1 MAIRLSIIIPAHN
14 EGTRL
19 EQGLS
24 RLEPILDAL
33 GRDEVEVIVVDDG
46 SSDDTGLRASKLLA
60 SLPHSLVIK
69 MEQNAGKGAALK
81 LGASVALGRNV
92 IITDADTAINPS
104 QMPALLAALDGHD
117 MAVGSRAIDGVIRYD
132 SVLRTVA
139 GSQFNRLVRH
149 WTKTTIRDTQCGF
162 KAFRLPIIRLFAIF
176 GQVEGFAF
184 DAEWLYLAN
193 RLGLTIAT
201 TQVTWDDVAGS
212 SVSLGRDAWSMLKEI
227 RDIPRTSYR
236 TVVVRVPRGA
246 VDRDAVATA
255 CKQSRIQGVVLAH
268 QGERDIVVLPRD
280 GAPGALSIAKVC
292 GGEMGL
298 MSIDEL
304 RGCEFEAL

>member
-1 MAIRLSIIIPAHN
+1 
-14 EGTRL
+14 
-19 EQGLS
+19 
-24 RLEPILDAL
+24 
-33 GRDEVEVIVVDDG
+33 
-46 SSDDTGLRASKLLA
+46 LLA

>member
-14 EGTRL
+14 EGLRL
-19 EQGLS
+19 EQGLG
-24 RLEPILDAL
+24 RLQPVLDVL
-33 GRDEVEVIVVDDG
+33 GLDQVEVIVVDDG

-69 MEQNAGKGAALK
+69 MEKNAGKGAALK

-104 QMPALLAALDGHD
+104 QIPALLAALAGNDV
-117 MAVGSRAIDGVIRYD
+117 AVGSRAVDGAIRYD
-132 SVLRTVA
+132 SAVRTLA
-139 GSQFNRLVRH
+139 GRQFNRLVRH
-149 WTKTTIRDTQCGF
+149 WTKTSIRDTQCGF
-162 KAFRLPIIRLFAIF
+162 KAFRLPVIRLFAIF

-193 RLGLTIAT
+193 RLGLSVAT
-201 TQVTWDDVAGS
+201 TQVTWDDVSGS
-212 SVSLGRDAWSMLKEI
+212 SVSLGRDAWSMLREI
-227 RDIPRTSYR
+227 RDVPRTSYR
-236 TVVVRVPRGA
+236 TVVVRVPRGNL
-246 VDRDAVATA
+246 DLDAVATA
-255 CKQSRIQGVVLAH
+255 CKQSRIQGVVLARR
-268 QGERDIVVLPRD
+268 GDEDIVVLPRD

-298 MSIDEL
+298 LSIDEL

>member
-1 MAIRLSIIIPAHN
+1 MSER
-14 EGTRL
+14 EDGTTHP
-19 EQGLS
+19 S
-24 RLEPILDAL
+24 
-33 GRDEVEVIVVDDG
+33 
-46 SSDDTGLRASKLLA
+46 
-60 SLPHSLVIK
+60 SLVIK

-81 LGASVALGRNV
+81 LGASVALGRDV
-92 IITDADTAINPS
+92 IITDADTAINPG
-104 QMPALLAALDGHD
+104 QMPALLAALAGND
-117 MAVGSRAIDGVIRYD
+117 MAVGSRAVDGVIRYD

-149 WTKTTIRDTQCGF
+149 WTKTTLRDTQCGF

-193 RLGLTIAT
+193 RLGLSVAT

-212 SVSLGRDAWSMLKEI
+212 SVSLGRDAWAMLKEI
-227 RDIPRTSYR
+227 RDVPQTSYR
-236 TVVVRVPRGA
+236 TVVVRVPRGD
-246 VDRDAVATA
+246 VNREAVATA

-268 QGERDIVVLPRD
+268 KGDEDIVVLPRD
-280 GAPGALSIAKVC
+280 GAPGALGIAKVC
-292 GGEMGL
+292 GGVMGL

>member
-14 EGTRL
+14 EGLRL
-19 EQGLS
+19 EQGLG
-24 RLEPILDAL
+24 RLQPVLDVL
-33 GRDEVEVIVVDDG
+33 GLDQVEVIVVDDG

-69 MEQNAGKGAALK
+69 MEKNAGKGAALK

-104 QMPALLAALDGHD
+104 QIPALLAALAGNDV
-117 MAVGSRAIDGVIRYD
+117 AVGSRAVDGAIRYD
-132 SVLRTVA
+132 SAVRTLA
-139 GSQFNRLVRH
+139 GRQFNRLVRH
-149 WTKTTIRDTQCGF
+149 WTKTSIRDTQCGF
-162 KAFRLPIIRLFAIF
+162 KAFRLPVIRLFAIF

-193 RLGLTIAT
+193 RLGLSVAT
-201 TQVTWDDVAGS
+201 TQVTWDDVSGS
-212 SVSLGRDAWSMLKEI
+212 SVSLGRDAWSMLREI
-227 RDIPRTSYR
+227 RDVPRTSYR
-236 TVVVRVPRGA
+236 TVLVRVPRGNL
-246 VDRDAVATA
+246 DLDAVATA
-255 CKQSRIQGVVLAH
+255 CKQSRIQGVVLARR
-268 QGERDIVVLPRD
+268 GDEDIVVLPRD

-298 MSIDEL
+298 LSIDEL

>member
-1 MAIRLSIIIPAHN
+1 MAILLSIIIPAHN
-14 EGTRL
+14 EGARI
-19 EQGLS
+19 ERGMS
-24 RLEPILDAL
+24 RLEPILDVL

-69 MEQNAGKGAALK
+69 MDQNAGKGASLK
-81 LGASVALGRNV
+81 LGASVALGRDV
-92 IITDADTAINPS
+92 IITDADTAINPN
-104 QMPALLAALDGHD
+104 QLPALLAALDGHD

-132 SVLRTVA
+132 SALRTLA

-149 WTKTTIRDTQCGF
+149 WTQTTIRDTQCGF

-193 RLGLTIAT
+193 RLGLTVT
-201 TQVTWDDVAGS
+201 TTHVTWDDVAGS
-212 SVSLGRDAWSMLKEI
+212 SVSLGRDAWAMLKEI
-227 RDIPRTSYR
+227 RDIPQNSYR

-255 CKQSRIQGVVLAH
+255 CKQSRIQGVVLARK
-268 QGERDIVVLPRD
+268 GEDDIVVLPRD